1 MNDRKELDPEVA
13 KSPWESPTIDEI
25 DYAQTEA
32 AYLNIG
38 VADLGFYST

>member
-1 MNDRKELDPEVA
+1 MNDGKELETEIV
-13 KSPWESPTIDEI
+13 KSTWETPTIDEI

-32 AYLNIG
+32 AYVNPG